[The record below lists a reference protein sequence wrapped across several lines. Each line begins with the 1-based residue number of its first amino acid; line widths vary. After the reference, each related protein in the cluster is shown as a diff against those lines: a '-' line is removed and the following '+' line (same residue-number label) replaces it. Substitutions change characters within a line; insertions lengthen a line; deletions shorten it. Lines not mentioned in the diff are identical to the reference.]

1 MKGTFGEI
9 LYDLEWH
16 GLVLNNILF
25 KWVGGLDSQT
35 DASSLTCDG
44 KLSEADDNMLLTA
57 AKEDQED
64 LRIKSSPIQRNE
76 CRSWFQA

>member
-1 MKGTFGEI
+1 
-9 LYDLEWH
+9 
-16 GLVLNNILF
+16 
-25 KWVGGLDSQT
+25 VGGLHNQT
-35 DASSLTCDG
+35 DASLLSCDG

-64 LRIKSSPIQRNE
+64 LRIKSSPIQQNE